1 MRHSNRDSM
10 KPNLALAS
18 LKDALSRESDR
29 NLKYQEW
36 ILTHSAFDR
45 PPRDVSMNELVKG
58 SLETTITPGS
68 SLPNPH
74 SLQALV
80 LTRLMQAPLRTTK
93 RRIRYKDVRSHS
105 SVD

>member
-74 SLQALV
+74 SLQG
-80 LTRLMQAPLRTTK
+80 TRADETNASSPEDNK
-93 RRIRYKDVRSHS
+93 KKDPIQGREKSFLS
-105 SVD
+105 